1 MRDLYISLRIT
12 QIVRETP
19 DVWTYRFESTDGK
32 TVKYQAGQFLTFLVD
47 LHGTEYR
54 RSYSLCTTPGIDD
67 HLAVTV
73 KRVANGAISRHII
86 RHWQVGDIVTS
97 LLPSGRF
104 VLDSEPQAQRDVVL
118 LGAGSGITPLFSLLQ
133 QALHEEQQSHVTLIY
148 SNRNEEHAIFR
159 SRIQALEALF
169 PERLTV
175 VWIFSDPLDAAPGI
189 RRMNNIVLEA
199 MAPKH
204 LRHDRDK
211 ALFYICGP
219 VEYMRMAQFTLTFMG
234 FRPDQLHKENFVVNT
249 DAKIAR
255 TAVPDDST
263 IKRVHL
269 RHEGGLQ
276 TLEVPGNETIL
287 HAALRQQVALPY
299 SCKGGVCG
307 SCIATCTGGKVWM
320 SVNEVLTEKELA
332 KGMVLTCTGYAQ
344 SDDVTLEW

>member
-12 QIVRETP
+12 HIIRETP
-19 DVWTYRFESTDGK
+19 DTYTYRFESADGK
-32 TVKYQAGQFLTFLVD
+32 PVKYRAGQFLTFLVE

-54 RSYSLCTTPGIDD
+54 RSYSLSTTPGIDD

-73 KRVANGAISRHII
+73 KRVTNGAISRHII
-86 RHWQVGDIVTS
+86 RHWQVGDVVTS

-104 VLDSEPQAQRDVVL
+104 VLDSQPDSARDILL

-133 QALHEEQQSHVTLIY
+133 QALYEEKASHVTLIY
-148 SNRNEEHAIFR
+148 SNRNEESAIFR
-159 SRIQALEALF
+159 DRILALETRF
-169 PERLTV
+169 PEQLTV
-175 VWIFSDPLDAAPGI
+175 VWIFSDPVDAAPGI
-189 RRMNNIVLEA
+189 RRMNNLILESI
-199 MAPKH
+199 APKH
-204 LRHDRDK
+204 LRHPRGS

-219 VEYMRMAQFTLTFMG
+219 AEYMRMAQFTLTFMG

-255 TAVPDDST
+255 VAVPEDTS
-263 IKRVHL
+263 IKQVRLLHSGV
-269 RHEGGLQ
+269 EQ
-276 TLEVPGNETIL
+276 TLPVPGNETIL
-287 HAALRQQVALPY
+287 HAALRQHVALPY

-307 SCIATCTGGKVWM
+307 SCIATCTSGKVWM
-320 SVNEVLTEKELA
+320 SVNEVLTEKELS